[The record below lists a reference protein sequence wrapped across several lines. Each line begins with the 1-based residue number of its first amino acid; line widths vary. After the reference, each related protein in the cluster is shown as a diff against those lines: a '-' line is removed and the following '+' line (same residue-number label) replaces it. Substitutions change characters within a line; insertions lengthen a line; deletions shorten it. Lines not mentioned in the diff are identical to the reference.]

1 MNNRHLC
8 NYFFVKLSLSV
19 LLLTGTLAQVK
30 ADTLYGPLR
39 AGETLSSIVN
49 QNYLTSPY
57 DDSVIMKEILRMNP
71 QAFISN
77 NVGLIKQGVTLTL
90 PSDATLRSSQSQGNN
105 TRIVQSAATSA
116 GSALALSLEATL
128 TQVRGERD
136 QANLR
141 IQRIESES
149 ATQLEA
155 LNSKVKRLESE
166 KQTFSRQLAT
176 STTELAGL
184 KKSLDDLKQRNSQSD
199 QEVAVVTTDNKT
211 LAQLEESKT
220 LVAQKQQQIVDL
232 ESSILTINNET
243 DRLKSSQETTISNL
257 QASNQALEEKL
268 TLQNQE
274 ASNSSDTSEQ
284 VAAKTAT
291 LNLQHQQAIDDLNS
305 SFKDQLSEQ
314 EKSQSSLN
322 AQINDLKAS
331 SESQD
336 LQIIQLNDENKELA
350 SELTAAKAS
359 LEAALAENLSVR
371 EQVITDLGTVDSI
384 QTIDSDPLIS
394 GPLTKQLIAQELRK
408 PVAFPLWGLLLG
420 AFALGFTSLMM
431 FFTRSRKQ
439 VSVSSAPSSDM
450 QATEDVRIEP
460 LVFRKGDSSMQ
471 DPDIETLRVPPR
483 RDPSRVAIMDPTMA
497 ASAVTAVAAST
508 AAATQIGSPDAG
520 ILTAPLAEDLLVGD
534 SQQFDSKLKLL
545 IAETYTE
552 LGDTAAASELL
563 TEVSNEGNHAQITD
577 ATKLIAQLSQ

>member
-116 GSALALSLEATL
+116 GSALALTLEATL